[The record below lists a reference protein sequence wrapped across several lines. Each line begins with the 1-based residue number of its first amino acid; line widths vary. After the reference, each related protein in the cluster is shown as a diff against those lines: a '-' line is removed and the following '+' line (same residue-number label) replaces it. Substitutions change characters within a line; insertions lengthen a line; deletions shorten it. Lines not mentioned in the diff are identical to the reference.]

1 VLESP
6 DPALAADAA
15 TALGEIGDRE
25 AVPFLTIPAAA
36 ATTTAMGAGLP
47 TPPLRAAAQQ
57 AIARITGRP
66 FADQSRTPV
75 RVLTDAAWGYHR
87 SRPEFP
93 EEPVVLWSWDETKQA
108 PAPRELRAAEANT
121 ILGLRFAREALRLD
135 PSNRSAQ
142 VAQLSLALERAVEQ
156 VGPEAVPAREPA
168 AFAAATAA
176 GPAILS
182 EVLAT
187 AVADGKTGLA
197 AAATLALAK
206 VTDRA
211 AIAAGSRPHPLVRA
225 LSAPGR
231 RTQFV
236 AARALV
242 DLAPDRPFAGSSMV
256 VPTLARFVVN
266 QPQPRAIVIDGNPE
280 RGSQLTGF
288 LLNLGYHA
296 ELERTGSEG
305 FRDAAESADVELVLV
320 SSDLFSGAWTLT
332 DTLANLQA
340 DARTAG
346 LPLFV
351 YGPYDLRYL
360 RPNLEHDFPGIRY
373 LVPPVDAAMLERQ
386 LKGRPSALTDADRAG
401 YAREAAALLARIA
414 AHRQSP
420 LWADLSAVEPALA
433 GALAVPETAQ
443 AAAAALAQL
452 PDPDAQRS
460 LAALVLDPS
469 RPPAL
474 RSQVAGLL
482 AGSIR
487 KFKPLVTARQ
497 EARFAA
503 ARDEERDPTVQAAIA
518 AVLDALRSAAAPGAR
533 PQPAGS
539 AAPPAAP
546 APAPVPAVPPGVNR

>member
-1 VLESP
+1 
-6 DPALAADAA
+6 
-15 TALGEIGDRE
+15 
-25 AVPFLTIPAAA
+25 VPFLTFPAAA
-36 ATTTAMGAGLP
+36 PTATAMGAGLP

-57 AIARITGRP
+57 AIARITGRS
-66 FADQSRTPV
+66 FANQPRTPV
-75 RVLTDAAWGYHR
+75 QVLTDSAWAYHR

-108 PAPRELRAAEANT
+108 PAPREVRAAEANT
-121 ILGLRFAREALRLD
+121 ILGLRFARQALRLD

-142 VAQLSLALERAVEQ
+142 VVQLSLALEKAAEQ

-168 AFAAATAA
+168 TFAAATAA
-176 GPAILS
+176 GPAVLS
-182 EVLAT
+182 TVLET
-187 AVADGKTGLA
+187 AVADGKPGLA
-197 AAATLALAK
+197 AVAALALAK

-211 AIAAGSRPHPLVRA
+211 AIAAAGRPHPLVRA

-231 RTQFV
+231 RVQFI

-242 DLAPDRPFAGSSMV
+242 DLAPDRPFAGSSLV
-256 VPTLARFVVN
+256 VPTLGRFLIN
-266 QPQPRAIVIDGNPE
+266 QPQPRAIVIDGNPA

-296 ELERTGSEG
+296 ELEPTGSEG
-305 FRDAAESADVELVLV
+305 FRDAVETADVELVLV

-351 YGPYDLRYL
+351 YGPYDLRIL
-360 RPNLEHDFPGIRY
+360 RPNLQRDFPGIRY
-373 LVPPVDAAMLERQ
+373 LVQPVDAAMLERQ
-386 LKGRPSALTDADRAG
+386 LKGRPDALTEADRAG

-414 AHRQSP
+414 TNRKSP
-420 LWADLSAVEPALA
+420 LWADLRAVEPALA
-433 GALAVPETAQ
+433 VALAVPETVQ
-443 AAAAALAQL
+443 DAAAALAEL

-460 LAALVLDPS
+460 LAAVVLDPS

-482 AGSIR
+482 VGSIR

-503 ARDEERDPTVQAAIA
+503 ALDEESDPTVRAGIA
-518 AVLDALRSAAAPGAR
+518 AVLAALRP
-533 PQPAGS
+533 
-539 AAPPAAP
+539 
-546 APAPVPAVPPGVNR
+546 